1 MLSFCT
7 RFHAHTFSRFFF
19 VYDTSAYSQRD
30 ISFLSHPTL
39 QTHWLAP
46 TFHTEKSPCAL
57 RAPCSKFP
65 FLDRTTP
72 AVRRRH
78 ARKTRKPP
86 SQLSPDLCSIFRTQG
101 CFHLIESRS
110 YSQPCLVIDG
120 ALARLDGFS
129 VQITLSRQCGHNVT
143 TYMLDVDPTGPHPDI
158 HPY

>member
-1 MLSFCT
+1 MMRRHVSISPSL
-7 RFHAHTFSRFFF
+7 
-19 VYDTSAYSQRD
+19 QRG
-30 ISFLSHPTL
+30 IGFLSHPTL

-46 TFHTEKSPCAL
+46 TFHTGKSPCAL

-72 AVRRRH
+72 AIRRR
-78 ARKTRKPP
+78 RKEKRANPGDSLLLASRP
-86 SQLSPDLCSIFRTQG
+86 IFRTQG